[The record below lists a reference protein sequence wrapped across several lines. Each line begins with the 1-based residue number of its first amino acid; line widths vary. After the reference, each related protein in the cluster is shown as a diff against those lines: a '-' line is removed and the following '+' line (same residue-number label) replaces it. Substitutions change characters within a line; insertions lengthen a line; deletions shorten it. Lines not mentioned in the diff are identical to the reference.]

1 MFKTLNGTVLVVPGR
16 EKHTEKGGG
25 EATSLNALNR
35 LPCTCH
41 VETIHVYYCTHV
53 CAHTCT
59 HVVRVTK
66 CMINRISY
74 ASRVCTTCVHM
85 YHVPRVPLV
94 NSLKITKVRVLPGT
108 IFKICNVDQESYYE
122 V

>member
-1 MFKTLNGTVLVVPGR
+1 M
-16 EKHTEKGGG
+16 
-25 EATSLNALNR
+25 
-35 LPCTCH
+35 CT
-41 VETIHVYYCTHV
+41 Y
-53 CAHTCT
+53 TCT

-66 CMINRISY
+66 CMINRMHH
-74 ASRVCTTCVHM
+74 VCVPHVCVHM

>member
-41 VETIHVYYCTHV
+41 VVTIHVYTTVHDMYTRG
-53 CAHTCT
+53 TC
-59 HVVRVTK
+59 
-66 CMINRISY
+66 Y
-74 ASRVCTTCVHM
+74 
-85 YHVPRVPLV
+85 
-94 NSLKITKVRVLPGT
+94 VLLS
-108 IFKICNVDQESYYE
+108 V
-122 V
+122 

>member
-1 MFKTLNGTVLVVPGR
+1 MFKTLNGTVLVVPGTGR

-41 VETIHVYYCTHV
+41 VVTIHVYYCT
-53 CAHTCT
+53 CTCTT

-66 CMINRISY
+66 CMINR
-74 ASRVCTTCVHM
+74 
-85 YHVPRVPLV
+85 
-94 NSLKITKVRVLPGT
+94 
-108 IFKICNVDQESYYE
+108 
-122 V
+122 